1 MGWSVTKVS
10 QIIDLYMSTSNNE
23 NYDDNDK
30 DESRGERQEKGK
42 SFRGGK
48 KKQRDKWYGYDD
60 KDFQRWW
67 HREGKELFGGRDIDD
82 TQQAR
87 EAYEYWESI
96 GKPTL
101 K

>member
-1 MGWSVTKVS
+1 MG
-10 QIIDLYMSTSNNE
+10 TSNNGS
-23 NYDDNDK
+23 YDDDK
-30 DESRGERQEKGK
+30 EEESRGQKGK

-48 KKQRDKWYGYDD
+48 KKQRDKWYGYDN

-67 HREGKELFGGRDIDD
+67 HREGKEQFGGRDIDD
-82 TQQAR
+82 AQQAK

-96 GKPTL
+96 GKPTI